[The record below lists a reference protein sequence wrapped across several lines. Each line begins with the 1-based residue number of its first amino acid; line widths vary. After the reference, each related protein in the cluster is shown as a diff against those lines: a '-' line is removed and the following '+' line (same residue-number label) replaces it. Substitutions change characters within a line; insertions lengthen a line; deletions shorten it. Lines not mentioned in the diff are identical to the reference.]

1 MNLFKDVMKTVFS
14 DEGKKQQVKV
24 AQEEVLN
31 TMPPAEVRESYSG
44 EIVDAETCT
53 AKSRATKTN
62 QVLNHLKENG
72 SIDSWTAIQQYGATR
87 LSAIIFV
94 LRGRG
99 FDIVSIPNSVLDRNK
114 NVCNYTNYELQKK

>member
-1 MNLFKDVMKTVFS
+1 MNLFKDVMKTVFT
-14 DEGKKQQVKV
+14 DESKKQQAKV
-24 AQEEVLN
+24 AQEEVQDEKP
-31 TMPPAEVRESYSG
+31 MPEVRESYSG
-44 EIVDAETCT
+44 EIVYAETCT
-53 AKSRATKTN
+53 AKSRTTKTN

>member
-31 TMPPAEVRESYSG
+31 TMPPLEVRESYSG
-44 EIVDAETCT
+44 EIVYAETCT
-53 AKSRATKTN
+53 AKSRTTKTN

-99 FDIVSIPNSVLDRNK
+99 FDIVSIPHSVLDRNN
-114 NVCNYTNYELQKK
+114 NVCNYTNYKLQK